1 MVKYMIRIKN
11 ITAYNFMICLFLCVA
26 VAVTGCKAKTPEA
39 SGGKEVKGAAKGAQR
54 PVPVTAAVAVQ
65 KNIPIEIKTIGNI
78 ESYATVSIK
87 ARVNGELQKVHFT
100 EGQEVSKGK
109 LLFTID
115 PRPFQAALNE
125 ASARLE
131 KDKALFSKA
140 EDDYR
145 RYENLLQR
153 GSISREQ
160 FDQIRTNVS
169 ALKAGI
175 QADEAVVENAR
186 VQLGYT
192 SIYSPISGR
201 TGNILI
207 DQGNMIKAN
216 DDNKSLV
223 VIEQLQPI
231 YVSFTAPE
239 ANLYEIMN
247 RFNRERLSVTV
258 LPEGSKAVPEKG
270 LLSFFDNSVDSKTG
284 TIRLKGTFKNQ
295 NKRLW
300 PGQFVNVVLTLGDLK
315 DVVTVPSQAVQNGA
329 NGPYVFTI
337 TQDNKVEYKTVVA
350 GRTYNGEIIIEK
362 GVSAGEKVVTDG
374 HLRLTPGAPVEITDG
389 VKPGNNNIKA
399 ENKEVQP

>member
-1 MVKYMIRIKN
+1 MIGMKN
-11 ITAYNFMICLFLCVA
+11 KRACNLIIGLFCFLA
-26 VAVTGCKAKTPEA
+26 VTLTGCKDKSSGDPGAKEI
-39 SGGKEVKGAAKGAQR
+39 KGAAKSAQR
-54 PVPVTAAVAVQ
+54 AVPVTADTA
-65 KNIPIEIKTIGNI
+65 KLKDIPLEIQAIGNV

-87 ARVNGELQKVHFT
+87 ARVSGELYKVHFA
-100 EGQEVSKGK
+100 EGEEVAKGK

-115 PRPFQAALNE
+115 PRPFQAALDE

-140 EDDYR
+140 EEDYR

-153 GSISREQ
+153 GSVSREQ
-160 FDQIRTNVS
+160 FDQVRAGLN
-169 ALKAGI
+169 ALKATI
-175 QADEAVVENAR
+175 RADEAVVENAS

-192 SIYSPISGR
+192 SIYSPITGR

-207 DQGNMIKAN
+207 NQGNMIKAN

-223 VIEQLQPI
+223 VIEQIQPI

-239 ANLYEIMN
+239 VNLYEIMN

-258 LPEGSKAVPEKG
+258 LPEGSEAVPEKG
-270 LLSFFDNSVDSKTG
+270 ILSFFDNSIDSKTG

-300 PGQFVNVVLTLGDLK
+300 PGQFVDVVLTLGDLK
-315 DVVTVPSQAVQNGA
+315 GVVTVPSQAVQNGA
-329 NGPYVFTI
+329 GGPYVFTI
-337 TQDNKVEYKTVVA
+337 TSDNRVEYKQVSP
-350 GRTYNGEIIIEK
+350 GRAYKGEIVIEK

-389 VKPGNNNIKA
+389 VKPSNNNIKA
-399 ENKEVQP
+399 GNKEVRP

>member
-1 MVKYMIRIKN
+1 MKLMIRIKT
-11 ITAYNFMICLFLCVA
+11 ITAYKYLMCLFLCVA
-26 VAVTGCKAKTPEA
+26 VTATGCKAKTPEA
-39 SGGKEVKGAAKGAQR
+39 SGGKEVKGAAKSAQR
-54 PVPVTAAVAVQ
+54 PVPVTADIAAQ
-65 KNIPIEIKTIGNI
+65 KNIPIEIKAIGNI
-78 ESYATVSIK
+78 ESYSTVSIK
-87 ARVNGELQKVHFT
+87 ARVNGELQKVHFN

-115 PRPFQAALNE
+115 PRPFQAAVNE
-125 ASARLE
+125 ALARLE
-131 KDKALFSKA
+131 KDKALFSKT

-145 RYENLLQR
+145 RYENLMQR

-160 FDQIRTNVS
+160 FDQVRANLS
-169 ALKAGI
+169 ALKATI

-192 SIYSPISGR
+192 SIYSPVSGR
-201 TGNILI
+201 TGNLLI

-223 VIEQLQPI
+223 VIEQIQPI

-239 ANLYEIMN
+239 ANLHEIMN

-258 LPEGSKAVPEKG
+258 LPEGSKAVTEKG
-270 LLSFFDNSVDSKTG
+270 ILSFFDNSVDSKTG

-329 NGPYVFTI
+329 NGTFVFTI
-337 TQDNKVEYKTVVA
+337 TPDNKVEYKPVSA
-350 GRTYNGEIIIEK
+350 GISYNGETVIEK
-362 GVSAGEKVVTDG
+362 GLLAGEKVVTDG
-374 HLRLTPGAPVEITDG
+374 HLRLTPGALVEITDG
-389 VKPGNNNIKA
+389 IKPGNNNIKKA
-399 ENKEVQP
+399 GKEVAS

>member
-1 MVKYMIRIKN
+1 MIRMKN
-11 ITAYNFMICLFLCVA
+11 KRARKLIISLFCFLA
-26 VAVTGCKAKTPEA
+26 LAITGCKAKTPEA
-39 SGGKEVKGAAKGAQR
+39 SSGKEVKSAAKGAQK
-54 PVPVTAAVAVQ
+54 PVPVTADTA
-65 KNIPIEIKTIGNI
+65 KLKDIPLEIKTIGNA
-78 ESYATVSIK
+78 ESFATVSIK
-87 ARVNGELQKVHFT
+87 ARVSGELQKVHFT
-100 EGQEVSKGK
+100 EGQEVTKGK

-115 PRPFQAALNE
+115 PRPFQAALDE

-160 FDQIRTNVS
+160 FDQIRANVS
-169 ALKAGI
+169 ALKATI

-223 VIEQLQPI
+223 VIEQFQPI
-231 YVSFTAPE
+231 HVSFTAPE

-247 RFNRERLSVTV
+247 RFNSEKLSVTV
-258 LPEGSKAVPEKG
+258 LSEGSKAVPEKG
-270 LLSFFDNSVDSKTG
+270 ILSFFDNSVDSKTG

-350 GRTYNGEIIIEK
+350 GRTHNGEIIIEK

-389 VKPGNNNIKA
+389 LKPGKNDIKDDT
-399 ENKEVQP
+399 KKGIK

>member
-1 MVKYMIRIKN
+1 MISANNKSTCKLI
-11 ITAYNFMICLFLCVA
+11 IGLFCLLVLTI
-26 VAVTGCKAKTPEA
+26 TGCKAKTQEA
-39 SGGKEVKGAAKGAQR
+39 SDGKEVKGAAKGAQR
-54 PVPVTAAVAVQ
+54 PAPVTAAVAVQ
-65 KNIPIEIKTIGNI
+65 KNIPIEIKAVGNI

-87 ARVNGELQKVHFT
+87 ARVNGELQKVHFA

-125 ASARLE
+125 SSARLE

-160 FDQIRTNVS
+160 FDQVRANLS
-169 ALKAGI
+169 ALKATI

-201 TGNILI
+201 TGNLLI

-223 VIEQLQPI
+223 VIEQIRPI
-231 YVSFTAPE
+231 YVGFAVPE
-239 ANLYEIMN
+239 ANLYEIMKRLN
-247 RFNRERLSVTV
+247 MERLSITA
-258 LPEGSKAVPEKG
+258 LPEGSKAAPVKG
-270 LLSFFDNSVDSKTG
+270 LLSFVDNSVDSKTG

-295 NKRLW
+295 DGRLW
-300 PGQFVNVVLTLGDLK
+300 PGQFVNVVLTLGDRK
-315 DVVTVPSQAVQNGA
+315 DVVMVPSQAVQNGA

-337 TQDNKVEYKTVVA
+337 TQDNKVEYKPIMA
-350 GRTYNGEIIIEK
+350 GRTHNGETVIEK
-362 GVSAGEKVVTDG
+362 GVLSGEKIVTDG

-399 ENKEVQP
+399 GNKEVRP

>member
-1 MVKYMIRIKN
+1 MIRMKN
-11 ITAYNFMICLFLCVA
+11 ITTYNILLWLLLCAATALV
-26 VAVTGCKAKTPEA
+26 GCKGKTPEA
-39 SGGKEVKGAAKGAQR
+39 SGGKEVKGVEKRAQR

-78 ESYATVSIK
+78 ESYATVAIK

-131 KDKALFSKA
+131 KDNALFSKA

-145 RYENLLQR
+145 RFENLLQR

-160 FDQIRTNVS
+160 FDQVRANLS
-169 ALKAGI
+169 ALKATI

-186 VQLGYT
+186 VQLGYA

-201 TGNILI
+201 TGNLLI

-239 ANLYEIMN
+239 TNLYEIMK
-247 RFNRERLSVTV
+247 RFNRESLSVTV

-284 TIRLKGTFKNQ
+284 TIRLKGTFKNR

-315 DVVTVPSQAVQNGA
+315 DVVMVPSQAVQNGA

-337 TQDNKVEYKTVVA
+337 TQDNKVEYKPVVA
-350 GRTYNGEIIIEK
+350 GISHNGEIVIEK
-362 GVSAGEKVVTDG
+362 GVSAGEKIITDG

-389 VKPGNNNIKA
+389 LKPVKNDVKA
-399 ENKEVQP
+399 ENKGVQP

>member
-1 MVKYMIRIKN
+1 MVKVMIRIKN
-11 ITAYNFMICLFLCVA
+11 RTAYKFMLCLFLCVA
-26 VAVTGCKAKTPEA
+26 VIGCKDKNPGA
-39 SGGKEVKGAAKGAQR
+39 SDGKEVKGGAKGAQR
-54 PVPVTAAVAVQ
+54 PVPVAAAVAEQ

-115 PRPFQAALNE
+115 PRPFQSVLNE

-160 FDQIRTNVS
+160 FDQVRANLS
-169 ALKAGI
+169 ALKATI
-175 QADEAVVENAR
+175 QADEAVVENAG

-192 SIYSPISGR
+192 SIYSPLSGR
-201 TGNILI
+201 TGNLLI

-223 VIEQLQPI
+223 VIEQIRPI
-231 YVSFTAPE
+231 YVGFAVPE

-247 RFNRERLSVTV
+247 RLNRERLSITA
-258 LPEGSKAVPEKG
+258 LPEGSKAVPVKG
-270 LLSFFDNSVDSKTG
+270 LLSFVDNSVDSKTG
-284 TIRLKGTFKNQ
+284 TIRLKGTFKNHDG
-295 NKRLW
+295 RLW
-300 PGQFVNVVLTLGDLK
+300 PGQFVNVVLTLGDRK

-350 GRTYNGEIIIEK
+350 GRTHNGEIIIEK

-389 VKPGNNNIKA
+389 LKPGKNNIKDDT
-399 ENKEVQP
+399 KKGIK

>member
-1 MVKYMIRIKN
+1 MKN
-11 ITAYNFMICLFLCVA
+11 KRARKLIISLFCFLA
-26 VAVTGCKAKTPEA
+26 LAITGCKAKTPEA
-39 SGGKEVKGAAKGAQR
+39 SSGKEVKSAAKGAQK
-54 PVPVTAAVAVQ
+54 PVPVTADTA
-65 KNIPIEIKTIGNI
+65 KLKDIPLEIKTIGNA
-78 ESYATVSIK
+78 ESFATVSIK
-87 ARVNGELQKVHFT
+87 ARVSGELQKVHFT
-100 EGQEVSKGK
+100 EGQEVTKGK

-115 PRPFQAALNE
+115 PRPFQAALDE

-160 FDQIRTNVS
+160 FDQIRANVS
-169 ALKAGI
+169 ALKATI

-223 VIEQLQPI
+223 VIEQFQPI
-231 YVSFTAPE
+231 HVSFTAPE

-247 RFNRERLSVTV
+247 RFNSEKLSVTV
-258 LPEGSKAVPEKG
+258 LSEGSKAVPEKG
-270 LLSFFDNSVDSKTG
+270 ILSFFDNSVDSKTG

-350 GRTYNGEIIIEK
+350 GRTHNGEIIIEK

-389 VKPGNNNIKA
+389 LKPGKNDIKDDT
-399 ENKEVQP
+399 KKGIK

>member
-1 MVKYMIRIKN
+1 MSAYKYL
-11 ITAYNFMICLFLCVA
+11 ICLFLCVA
-26 VAVTGCKAKTPEA
+26 VAVTGCKDKTPEA

-65 KNIPIEIKTIGNI
+65 KNIPIEIKAIGNI

-100 EGQEVSKGK
+100 EGQEVSKEK

-125 ASARLE
+125 SSARLE

-160 FDQIRTNVS
+160 FDQVRANLS
-169 ALKAGI
+169 ALKATI

-201 TGNILI
+201 TGNLLI

-223 VIEQLQPI
+223 VIEQIRPI
-231 YVSFTAPE
+231 YVGFAVPE

-247 RFNRERLSVTV
+247 RLNRERLSITA
-258 LPEGSKAVPEKG
+258 LPEGLKAAPVKG
-270 LLSFFDNSVDSKTG
+270 LLSFVDNSVDSKTG

-295 NKRLW
+295 DGRLW
-300 PGQFVNVVLTLGDLK
+300 PGQFVNVVLTLGDRK
-315 DVVTVPSQAVQNGA
+315 DVVMVPSQAVQNGA

-337 TQDNKVEYKTVVA
+337 TQDNKVEYKPIVA
-350 GRTYNGEIIIEK
+350 GRTHNGEIIIEK

-399 ENKEVQP
+399 GNKEVRP

>member
-1 MVKYMIRIKN
+1 MIISL
-11 ITAYNFMICLFLCVA
+11 FCLLA
-26 VAVTGCKAKTPEA
+26 LAITGCKAKTPEA

-54 PVPVTAAVAVQ
+54 PVPVTADTA
-65 KNIPIEIKTIGNI
+65 KLKDIPLEIKTIGNA
-78 ESYATVSIK
+78 ESFATVSIK
-87 ARVNGELQKVHFT
+87 ARVSGELQKVHFT
-100 EGQEVSKGK
+100 EGQEVTKGK

-169 ALKAGI
+169 ALKATI

-223 VIEQLQPI
+223 VIEQFQPI

-258 LPEGSKAVPEKG
+258 LSEGSKAVPEKG
-270 LLSFFDNSVDSKTG
+270 ILSFFDNSIDSKTG

-337 TQDNKVEYKTVVA
+337 TLDNKVEYKPVSA
-350 GRTYNGEIIIEK
+350 GMSYNGETVIEK
-362 GVSAGEKVVTDG
+362 GVLAGEKVVTDG

-399 ENKEVQP
+399 GNKEVRP

>member
-1 MVKYMIRIKN
+1 M
-11 ITAYNFMICLFLCVA
+11 
-26 VAVTGCKAKTPEA
+26 
-39 SGGKEVKGAAKGAQR
+39 
-54 PVPVTAAVAVQ
+54 AVQ
-65 KNIPIEIKTIGNI
+65 KNIPIEIKAIGNI
-78 ESYATVSIK
+78 ESSATVSIK

-115 PRPFQAALNE
+115 PRPFQAAVNE
-125 ASARLE
+125 ALARLE
-131 KDKALFSKA
+131 KDKALFSKT

-145 RYENLLQR
+145 RYENLMQR

-160 FDQIRTNVS
+160 FDQVRANLS
-169 ALKAGI
+169 ALKATI

-201 TGNILI
+201 TGNLLI

-270 LLSFFDNSVDSKTG
+270 ILSFFDNSVDSKTG

-300 PGQFVNVVLTLGDLK
+300 PGQFVKVVLTLGVLK

-329 NGPYVFTI
+329 NGNFVFTI
-337 TQDNKVEYKTVVA
+337 TTDNKVEYKPVSA
-350 GRTYNGEIIIEK
+350 GISYNGETVIEK
-362 GVSAGEKVVTDG
+362 GLLAGEKIVTDG
-374 HLRLTPGAPVEITDG
+374 HLRLTPGASVEITDG
-389 VKPGNNNIKA
+389 VKPGNNNIKKA
-399 ENKEVQP
+399 GKEVAS

>member
-1 MVKYMIRIKN
+1 MVKFMIRKKN
-11 ITAYNFMICLFLCVA
+11 NTAYKFLICLFFCVA
-26 VAVTGCKAKTPEA
+26 VAVIGCKTKTPEP

-54 PVPVTAAVAVQ
+54 LVPVTADTA
-65 KNIPIEIKTIGNI
+65 KLKDIPLEIKTIGNA
-78 ESYATVSIK
+78 ESFATVSIK
-87 ARVNGELQKVHFT
+87 ARVSGELQKVHFT

-169 ALKAGI
+169 ALKATI
-175 QADEAVVENAR
+175 QANEAVVENAR

-223 VIEQLQPI
+223 VIEQFQPI

-258 LPEGSKAVPEKG
+258 LSEGSKAVPEKG
-270 LLSFFDNSVDSKTG
+270 ILSFFDNSIDSKTG

-337 TQDNKVEYKTVVA
+337 TQDNKVEYKSVEA
-350 GRTYNGEIIIEK
+350 GRTHNGEIVIEK

-374 HLRLTPGAPVEITDG
+374 HLRLTPGASVEITDG
-389 VKPGNNNIKA
+389 VKPGNNNIKKDS
-399 ENKEVQP
+399 KEVAS

>member
-1 MVKYMIRIKN
+1 M
-11 ITAYNFMICLFLCVA
+11 A
-26 VAVTGCKAKTPEA
+26 VAVIGCKDKTPES
-39 SGGKEVKGAAKGAQR
+39 SGGKEVKGGAKGAQR

-78 ESYATVSIK
+78 ESYSTVSIK

-100 EGQEVSKGK
+100 EGQEVSKDK

-115 PRPFQAALNE
+115 PRPFQSALNE

-160 FDQIRTNVS
+160 FDQILTNVS
-169 ALKAGI
+169 ALKATI

-201 TGNILI
+201 TGNLLI

-223 VIEQLQPI
+223 VIEQFQPI

-239 ANLYEIMN
+239 ANLSEIMN

-258 LPEGSKAVPEKG
+258 LSEGSKAVPEKG
-270 LLSFFDNSVDSKTG
+270 ILSFVDNSVDSKTG

-295 NKRLW
+295 DKRLW

-315 DVVTVPSQAVQNGA
+315 DVVIVPSQAVQNGA

-350 GRTYNGEIIIEK
+350 GRTHNGEIIIEK

-374 HLRLTPGAPVEITDG
+374 HLRLTPGALIEITDG
-389 VKPGNNNIKA
+389 LKPGKNNIKDDT
-399 ENKEVQP
+399 KKGIK

>member
-1 MVKYMIRIKN
+1 MVHINRRIN
-11 ITAYNFMICLFLCVA
+11 GYILVLVFCFFAFATFA
-26 VAVTGCKAKTPEA
+26 CKAKTPEA
-39 SGGKEVKGAAKGAQR
+39 SDGKEVKGAAKGAQR
-54 PVPVTAAVAVQ
+54 PVPVTADIAVQ
-65 KNIPIEIKTIGNI
+65 KNIPIEINAIGNI

-115 PRPFQAALNE
+115 PRPFQAAVNE
-125 ASARLE
+125 ALARLE
-131 KDKALFSKA
+131 KDKALFSKT
-140 EDDYR
+140 EEDYR
-145 RYENLLQR
+145 RYENLMQR

-160 FDQIRTNVS
+160 FDQVRANLS
-169 ALKAGI
+169 ALKATI

-201 TGNILI
+201 TGNLLI

-216 DDNKSLV
+216 DDNKSFV

-270 LLSFFDNSVDSKTG
+270 NLSFFDNSVDSKTG

-300 PGQFVNVVLTLGDLK
+300 PGQFVKVVLTLGDLK

-337 TQDNKVEYKTVVA
+337 TPGNKVEYKPVSA
-350 GRTYNGEIIIEK
+350 GISYNGETVIEK
-362 GVSAGEKVVTDG
+362 GLLAGEKIVTDG
-374 HLRLTPGAPVEITDG
+374 HLRLTPGASVEITDG
-389 VKPGNNNIKA
+389 VKPGNNNIKKA
-399 ENKEVQP
+399 GKEVAS

>member
-1 MVKYMIRIKN
+1 MIRMKN
-11 ITAYNFMICLFLCVA
+11 IKACILIIGLFCFLA
-26 VAVTGCKAKTPEA
+26 LAIIGCKSKTPEA
-39 SGGKEVKGAAKGAQR
+39 SGGKQVKGGEKTAAR
-54 PVPVTAAVAVQ
+54 PVPVTADVA
-65 KNIPIEIKTIGNI
+65 KLKDIPLEIKTIGNA
-78 ESYATVSIK
+78 ESFATVSIK
-87 ARVNGELQKVHFT
+87 ARVSGELQKVHFT
-100 EGQEVSKGK
+100 EGQEVTKGK

-169 ALKAGI
+169 ALKATI

-223 VIEQLQPI
+223 VIEQFQPI

-239 ANLYEIMN
+239 ANLSEIMN

-258 LPEGSKAVPEKG
+258 LSEGSKAVPEKG
-270 LLSFFDNSVDSKTG
+270 ILSFFDNSIDSKTG
-284 TIRLKGTFKNQ
+284 SIRLKGTFKNQ

-300 PGQFVNVVLTLGDLK
+300 PGQFVNVALTLGDLK
-315 DVVTVPSQAVQNGA
+315 NVVTVPSQAVQNGA

-337 TQDNKVEYKTVVA
+337 TPDNKVEYKPVSA
-350 GRTYNGEIIIEK
+350 GMSYNGETVIEK
-362 GVSAGEKVVTDG
+362 GVLAGEKVVTDG
-374 HLRLTPGAPVEITDG
+374 HLRLTPGASVEITDG
-389 VKPGNNNIKA
+389 VKPGNNNIKKDG
-399 ENKEVQP
+399 KEVAS